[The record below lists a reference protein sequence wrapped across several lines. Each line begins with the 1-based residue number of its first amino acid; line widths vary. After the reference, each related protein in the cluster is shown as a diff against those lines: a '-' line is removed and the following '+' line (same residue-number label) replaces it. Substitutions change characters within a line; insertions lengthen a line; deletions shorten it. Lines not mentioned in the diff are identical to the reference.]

1 MTSNRWPLVTLTA
14 LFWLYCPTE
23 LLAAAD
29 EYHLAGRVAEA
40 QSVPTHSDYQLKIGP
55 RIDYSLR
62 DLYFVNGMVGYAVG
76 TGLRR
81 GQAPIVYKTT
91 DGGERWLPRLLGM
104 GCHPRVIAF
113 ADENRGLV
121 TFHDTTGCPE
131 ACEHR
136 TAALVTAD
144 AGATWRRVDYP
155 ELQGHIIDVVF
166 DHAGN
171 AFGLLFQLDIDY
183 GTSNPPRPTITL
195 LRSEDS
201 GQSWQRIGD
210 LPPQAETP
218 PTLALRH
225 HQGQLYLTWADASIL
240 VFDTEGHLLETLE
253 TGYAR
258 LQDLVVVSEST
269 LLATGTDGAT
279 NALIRSIDGGRTWN
293 VLLDEYARIA
303 FARSRDDFGVIV
315 SRGTASGPNRHSR
328 DVIAHTRDGG
338 STWRES
344 DPILSLSMSM
354 KRRVRQPGIERDLLL
369 LNDRIVEIEH
379 TDPRP
384 QP

>member
-1 MTSNRWPLVTLTA
+1 MTRNHWPLVTLA
-14 LFWLYCPTE
+14 AVLWLYWPTE

-29 EYHLAGRVAEA
+29 EYSVAGSVAEA
-40 QSVPTHSDYQLKIGP
+40 QSVPTHSDYELRIGP
-55 RIDYSLR
+55 RIDYSLK
-62 DLYFVNGMVGYAVG
+62 DLHFVNGMVGYAVG
-76 TGLRR
+76 TGRRR

-91 DGGERWLPRLLGM
+91 DGGRSWLPRLLDT

-131 ACEHR
+131 ACQHR
-136 TAALVTAD
+136 TAALITED
-144 AGATWRRVDYP
+144 GGATWRRVDYP
-155 ELQGHIIDVVF
+155 ELRGHLIDVVF
-166 DHAGN
+166 DHAGR

-195 LRSEDS
+195 LRSEDR
-201 GQSWQRIGD
+201 GKSWQPISRGV
-210 LPPQAETP
+210 PPQAQTP
-218 PTLALRH
+218 PALALRH

-240 VFDTEGHLLETLE
+240 VFDTDGHLQETLE

-258 LQDLVVVSEST
+258 LHDLIVVSEST
-269 LLATGTDGAT
+269 LLATGTDGA
-279 NALIRSIDGGRTWN
+279 NHALIRSIDGGRTWN
-293 VLLDEYARIA
+293 VLLNEYARIA
-303 FARSRDDFGVIV
+303 FARSSDDFGVIV
-315 SRGTASGPNRHSR
+315 SRGTASGPNGHSR

-344 DPILSLSMSM
+344 TPILALSMSM

-369 LNDRIVEIEH
+369 LNDRIVEIDH
-379 TDPRP
+379 ADSL
-384 QP
+384 